1 MVPLDPGTLVDV
13 GRALAAS
20 DNDGLRARDGNRRTA
35 VGKGTDAL
43 WTDIGTG
50 SQCRANQAES
60 EGKDKTEGSHLTVSG
75 LAADVIR
82 RSVAGLITIRRFRM
96 SAPNQE
102 MVS

>member
-1 MVPLDPGTLVDV
+1 MMPLDPGTLVDV

-20 DNDGLRARDGNRRTA
+20 DNDGLRRTA